1 MNRRNWTPDRLKI
14 TSSRG
19 VFTLRGTLPGGNE
32 KQIQKTFRSKQEAQ
46 LAKDKILVDLGN
58 TIERVTSIT
67 LKEEEQFIDATKVLR
82 RCEHLSDDYTVL
94 DAVDEIRASV
104 ELLKEAEGLPDDFA
118 LVDAVKYC
126 INNYSS
132 EVARGV
138 TIKEA
143 TESWK
148 SVLEEAGRD
157 VKYVNDMTR
166 YGTWLGKTFGDD
178 HPVAQITTEDIR
190 NFLAVGENAVGPW
203 KGKTLTAST
212 RKNHK
217 RLVSMFFNFCEQM
230 DYINKHPVNKTIK
243 TPEVND
249 RKIEILTNEE
259 VVSIFEACQKVRP
272 ELSIPYFALAIFAG
286 LRPQEIVHP
295 RDKKCVNWENFLFR
309 EDGKQSVVEVEGE
322 VGKTTERRI
331 VELPENCIKWIRPYI
346 KESGPVIPLSY
357 CDWRCIFD
365 TIRIYAGFKSDIQ
378 EAKRFDPNIKEVNDR
393 NTKAWP
399 NDGCRHTALTFYY
412 EKVHKNK
419 WIAAEWAG
427 NDPAV
432 YRKHYNAKVKGT
444 LDQSPEEQVAEFY
457 AIEPGPSLAA

>member
-1 MNRRNWTPDRLKI
+1 MKKENWTPDRLNI
-14 TSSRG
+14 TPRG
-19 VFTLRGTLPGGNE
+19 GGWILRGTLPGGNGNR
-32 KQIQKTFRSKQEAQ
+32 IQKTFGTKHEAQ
-46 LAKDKILVDLGN
+46 LEKDKIVKDLGN
-58 TIERVTSIT
+58 TVRRETALT
-67 LKEEEQFIDATKVLR
+67 LEQEELFLDAEKVLN
-82 RCEHLSDDYTVL
+82 RCDHLSDDYTVL
-94 DAVDEIRASV
+94 NAADEIRATV
-104 ELLKEAEGLPDDFA
+104 DLLKAADDLPDDFA

-126 INNYSS
+126 INNYSH

-148 SVLEEAGRD
+148 NVLQEAGRD
-157 VKYVNDMTR
+157 EKYVLDMTR
-166 YGTWLGKTFGDD
+166 YGTWLGKVFGDN
-178 HPVAQITTEDIR
+178 HQVAQITTEDIR
-190 NFLAVGENAVGPW
+190 NFLSVGPSAIGPW
-203 KGKTLTAST
+203 KGKQLTAST

-259 VVSIFEACQKVRP
+259 VVDIFEACQKVRP
-272 ELSIPYFALAIFAG
+272 EISIPYFALAIFAG

-295 RDKKCVNWENFLFR
+295 RGKQCITWENFIFR
-309 EDGKQSVVEVEGE
+309 DEGKQSIVEVEGE

-331 VELPENCIKWIRPYI
+331 VELPENCLKWIRPYI
-346 KESGPVIPLSY
+346 KESGPVVPLEY
-357 CDWRCIFD
+357 GDWRCLFD
-365 TIRIYAGFKSDIQ
+365 SIRCYAGFKMNIQ
-378 EAKRFDPNIKEVNDR
+378 EAKRFDPNIKEVNAK
-393 NTKAWP
+393 NTKSWP

-412 EKVHKNK
+412 EKVNKNK
-419 WIAAEWAG
+419 WVAAEWAG

-444 LDQSPEEQVAEFY
+444 LDQTPEEQVEEFY
-457 AIEPGPSLAA
+457 SIEPGPCLAA